1 MGFGTLGAIVAGFL
15 LPCIALCM
23 GAITNTY
30 SPSNTKEEVLDQMK
44 TISLYICLVGI
55 ATWFFAYLYYAFWQH
70 MA

>member
-1 MGFGTLGAIVAGFL
+1 MTKRDKVLMGFGTLGAIVAGFL

-44 TISLYICLVGI
+44 TISL
-55 ATWFFAYLYYAFWQH
+55 
-70 MA
+70 